1 MLQLL
6 QKSQVLTTSC
16 TVLDWRSCTSWFA
29 RYPISGFL
37 KTSNEPVATGEWHGD
52 IVQWTNL
59 HAMHWNQRLL
69 VQLTMC
75 HGALVWQIGGA
86 ARWCLYNLRWSIQ
99 HYQSHARI
107 HIHKPIN
114 GIQHTRRIGPA
125 AIVSKSLESH
135 TVKVLNVVYV
145 LSLRSPSKSSSDP
158 YWQNY
163 RSVQPLNS
171 MGFPHFQMT
180 SSENRYRK
188 SGSACKCITAS
199 WLTPRQSTNQ
209 SQDPRVYLS

>member
-6 QKSQVLTTSC
+6 QKSQVLTKSC
-16 TVLDWRSCTSWFA
+16 TVLDSRSCTSWFA

-145 LSLRSPSKSSSDP
+145 LSLRGHPNHRAILILAKLPQRPTSEFYGLPA
-158 YWQNY
+158 
-163 RSVQPLNS
+163 
-171 MGFPHFQMT
+171 FPNDIIWESIPQKWFGM
-180 SSENRYRK
+180 
-188 SGSACKCITAS
+188 
-199 WLTPRQSTNQ
+199 
-209 SQDPRVYLS
+209 